1 MLARVWRNWLERTA
15 LMDGWMDGV
24 WKKRNKARKEK
35 KKREKMGGG
44 NWAYKAVSPI
54 TKTNKTGNIPI
65 AV

>member
-1 MLARVWRNWLERTA
+1 
-15 LMDGWMDGV
+15 MDGV